1 MLALWS
7 LMAALVVTPAF
18 AADDRKPVTRSN
30 PVPQTL
36 ITRAELVPQDHVL
49 QAYPANSFN
58 DGWAKHLTKHEAQIQ
73 SWNDKQPDLIP
84 LYCYDNAKG
93 ADLSPYDVEVYDFK
107 YDDCDSRWT
116 MCRHKDAEWSI
127 EDLGHRFGLL
137 PVWARGLVANV
148 LLLPLPGGTA
158 ASTNGGGLQ
167 LKGDVDLGSL
177 FHEVGHS
184 VDTNCPFPGRTDT
197 QENSHD
203 TEEWM
208 DAFHKDGWVPSPLA
222 NGGLGDDF
230 AEVYLHALYDVNVP
244 GGLASLG
251 TQSSGKNNWDLIKNQ
266 LDLVKRYCKAALSAG
281 SGDKCE
287 NKRESTEIIKKDG
300 SRLQGGSRKLG
311 PKRMPA
317 SSQ

>member
-7 LMAALVVTPAF
+7 LIATLLVTPVLAEDGRTL
-18 AADDRKPVTRSN
+18 ATRSD
-30 PVPQTL
+30 
-36 ITRAELVPQDHVL
+36 LVPQDHVL
-49 QAYPANSFN
+49 QAYPANRFN
-58 DGWAKHLTKHEAQIQ
+58 EDWAKNLPKHEAQIQ
-73 SWNDKQPDLIP
+73 SWKDTQPNLIP
-84 LYCYDNAKG
+84 KYCYDNTKDAEL
-93 ADLSPYDVEVYDFK
+93 DPDDVEVFDFK

-127 EDLGHRFGLL
+127 EDLGHRFGML

-148 LLLPLPGGTA
+148 LLLPYPGGTA
-158 ASTNGGGLQ
+158 ASTAGGGLQ

-184 VDTNCPFPGRTDT
+184 VDTNCPFPGRTD
-197 QENSHD
+197 NSHD
-203 TEEWM
+203 TQEWM

-222 NGGLGDDF
+222 NGGMGDDF

-251 TQSSGKNNWDLIKNQ
+251 TQSDGRNNWDLIKNQ
-266 LDLVKRYCKAALSAG
+266 MDLVKRYCKAALTSG

-287 NKRESTEIIKKDG
+287 NKRESTDIIKKDG
-300 SRLQGGSRKLG
+300 TRLQGGSRKRG
-311 PKRMPA
+311 PQRMTA
-317 SSQ
+317 